1 MAFTTVVLLAL
12 KPVFDKSH
20 CVCIDGNV
28 CSSVRYRE
36 YLGLKMDICAVLTPL
51 FSSLFSRLEFNGGVR
66 FRVEHENR
74 GMRSSQILL
83 RKRARQEEFHD
94 KRDLRKVLTNFQE
107 GSARS
112 MDVNVIL
119 IGVQSRTVG
128 PHPM

>member
-1 MAFTTVVLLAL
+1 
-12 KPVFDKSH
+12 
-20 CVCIDGNV
+20 
-28 CSSVRYRE
+28 
-36 YLGLKMDICAVLTPL
+36 MDICAVLTPL